1 MRVLLDKDSRI
12 YLFNYLKNKTNC
24 YNLSNLSKL
33 MSIPSSTLGEWRYN
47 PKRYLPEK
55 FIPVEITSH
64 LKIIDK
70 QEDSWGKK
78 KGGKKTYKIL
88 IKKYGLKE
96 ISKRQSN
103 GGKKSKRDYNEFIL
117 PDIKNSLFLEFYGVL
132 LGDGWISK
140 LKYKNKITYLI
151 GISGHYSLDRDF
163 FLYLKNNI
171 LNLFNRRAYLKDRPK
186 YNSIELNFAHKSFLN
201 YLNTELGFPI
211 GKK

>member
-78 KGGKKTYKIL
+78 K
-88 IKKYGLKE
+88 
-96 ISKRQSN
+96 
-103 GGKKSKRDYNEFIL
+103 
-117 PDIKNSLFLEFYGVL
+117 
-132 LGDGWISK
+132 
-140 LKYKNKITYLI
+140 
-151 GISGHYSLDRDF
+151 
-163 FLYLKNNI
+163 
-171 LNLFNRRAYLKDRPK
+171 
-186 YNSIELNFAHKSFLN
+186 
-201 YLNTELGFPI
+201 
-211 GKK
+211 